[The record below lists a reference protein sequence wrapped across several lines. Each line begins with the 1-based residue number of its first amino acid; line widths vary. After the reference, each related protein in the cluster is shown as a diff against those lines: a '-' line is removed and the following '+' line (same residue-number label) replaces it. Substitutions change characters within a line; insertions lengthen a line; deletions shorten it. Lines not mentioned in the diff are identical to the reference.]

1 MVRTLTKSVR
11 SFLLVESRRQAEKA
25 TEGVGACLEPATGN
39 PELRGAHVVLKR
51 WYRHA
56 SVRAPNPS
64 QADMDK
70 VTEGYAALYCQE
82 EHPSP
87 VDQYLLTSHP
97 LGSMER
103 YPWRGRRRKWNKTS
117 NSIRK

>member
-11 SFLLVESRRQAEKA
+11 SFLLVDSRRQAEKA
-25 TEGVGACLEPATGN
+25 AEDIDACLEPATGN
-39 PELRGAHVVLKR
+39 PELRGAHAFLKR

-56 SVRAPNPS
+56 SARAPNPS

-70 VTEGYAALYCQE
+70 VTENYAALYWRE
-82 EHPSP
+82 EPPSP
-87 VDQYLLTSHP
+87 VYQYPLTSHP

-103 YPWRGRRRKWNKTS
+103 YPWMG
-117 NSIRK
+117 